1 MTNNEPRT
9 PTDRLAATLIDAM
22 NSDDFDILDALAALH
37 DLLPPPTFSDLTLQ
51 LEFCPIHLCDAQI
64 CIDDETHDPYA

>member
-1 MTNNEPRT
+1 
-9 PTDRLAATLIDAM
+9 M